1 MCQRVKTNY
10 LFYNKTNLL
19 HAAGILN
26 PSLASEG
33 DSICHFTGK
42 GVKHQFAKQASTI
55 WAASTRPYTLN
66 IPNTQIP

>member
-33 DSICHFTGK
+33 DSISQFTVK

-55 WAASTRPYTLN
+55 WVTATRRYTLN
-66 IPNTQIP
+66 IPSTQIP